1 MKLVVSEVY
10 NSKRLYVVC
19 NPKME
24 RKEDILDN
32 GTYIVWDLYPVAIW
46 DYVDKD
52 WSDVQGWL
60 QEMEDGEV
68 VGDLEQVIQYPLVES
83 LEDLLQDEG
92 YEVVD
97 VGSVYAIE
105 YMEDD
110 PKSEKISIE
119 EAISN
124 ALR

>member
-1 MKLVVSEVY
+1 MKLVVSELY
-10 NSKRLYVVC
+10 NSKRLYVIRDARI
-19 NPKME
+19 E

-52 WSDVQGWL
+52 WSNRQGWL

-68 VGDLEQVIQYPLVES
+68 AGGLEQVVQYPLVES
-83 LEDLLQDEG
+83 LEDLFQDEG
-92 YEVVD
+92 YEIVD
-97 VGSVYAIE
+97 VDSVYAIE
-105 YMEDD
+105 YMADD
-110 PKSEKISIE
+110 PKSEKISID

>member
-1 MKLVVSEVY
+1 MKLVVSELY
-10 NSKRLYVVC
+10 NSKRLYVIRDARI
-19 NPKME
+19 E

-52 WSDVQGWL
+52 WSNRQGWL

-68 VGDLEQVIQYPLVES
+68 AGGLEQVVQYPLVES
-83 LEDLLQDEG
+83 LEDFLQDEG
-92 YEVVD
+92 YEIVD
-97 VGSVYAIE
+97 VDSVYAIE

-110 PKSEKISIE
+110 PKSEKISID
-119 EAISN
+119 EAVSN

>member
-1 MKLVVSEVY
+1 MKLVVSELY
-10 NSKRLYVVC
+10 NSKRLYVIRDARI
-19 NPKME
+19 E

-52 WSDVQGWL
+52 WSNRQGWL

-68 VGDLEQVIQYPLVES
+68 AGDLEQVVQYPLVES
-83 LEDLLQDEG
+83 LKDLLQDEG
-92 YEVVD
+92 YEIVD
-97 VGSVYAIE
+97 VDSVYAIE

-110 PKSEKISIE
+110 PKSEKISID
-119 EAISN
+119 EAVSN
-124 ALR
+124 TLR